1 MMMLEL
7 DYMSSFNDPYF
18 DDNSSTLPY
27 STLTILFL
35 LVFVLLMPILLVN
48 LLVCVLSCH
57 HVTRLNP
64 GNDYFLVRQHFGRIN
79 LHSFYLSHG

>member
-18 DDNSSTLPY
+18 DNNSSTLPY

-35 LVFVLLMPILLVN
+35 LIFVLLMPILLVN
-48 LLVCVLSCH
+48 LLVGDSSRG
-57 HVTRLNP
+57 HVTQL
-64 GNDYFLVRQHFGRIN
+64 
-79 LHSFYLSHG
+79 SF